1 MAIETVTSEAGEIV
15 PMSVFK
21 RELDIWDGT
30 DDELADFWFQ
40 AARDYIERISER
52 TLRLSA
58 TRTYATECWPSD
70 GWVLRHPPVT
80 AVTSIVYRDT
90 NNAEQTLGTG
100 NYQVNITAEGFARVT
115 FTATAELPS
124 LYDRLDAV
132 KVTYTCGYASADVA
146 PGAAKAAI
154 VLAGKA
160 AKGMGDVR
168 QQETDEKRAMSLAYS
183 VAAPTYA

>member
-1 MAIETVTSEAGEIV
+1 MAIETVTSESGEIV

-21 RELDIWDGT
+21 RELDIWDGA
-30 DDELADFWFQ
+30 DDELAEFWFQ

-58 TRTYATECWPSD
+58 TRTYATEDWPSD

-80 AVTSIVYRDT
+80 AVSSIVYRDT
-90 NNAEQTLGTG
+90 DNAEQTLGTD

-124 LYDRLDAV
+124 LYDRVDAV
-132 KVTYTCGYASADVA
+132 KVTYTCGYASEGDA
-146 PGAAKAAI
+146 PGAALGAI
-154 VLAGKA
+154 VLEGKSL
-160 AKGMGDVR
+160 KGMGNTR
-168 QQETDEKRAMSLAYS
+168 QAALDHERAMSLAYS
-183 VAAPTYA
+183 FAAPTYA